1 MLGDDAAEQFERRRG
16 MWRYAVSWGLV
27 FALLIVFF
35 VAWSGGAQTLDDRVY
50 GVARHLMC
58 PVCQGQTVAESDSS
72 LAREMRALIRQKLL
86 AGATPDEILRY
97 FVSQFGEGVLAE
109 PPRRGVGLVLYVGP
123 FLGLVLGLVIAAAY
137 IRRGAVRA

>member
-1 MLGDDAAEQFERRRG
+1 MGRHAFHRG
-16 MWRYAVSWGLV
+16 CV
-27 FALLIVFF
+27 FALLIILVA
-35 VAWSGGAQTLDDRVY
+35 AWSGGAQTLDDRVY

-123 FLGLVLGLVIAAAY
+123 FLALVFGLGIAAAY